1 MISQCNGNHSRNL
14 SLSRRIGE
22 YISPYPFYPISE
34 LIDLFPGSSRGAI
47 VPEDAYGIG
56 ESISPYLFNPISEL
70 TDQCPGSSLGAIVPE
85 DAYGIGEYISP
96 YLFNPISELTDQ
108 CPGSSLGAIV
118 PEDAYGIG
126 EYISPYLFNPISE
139 LTDQCPGSS
148 LGAIVPEGAHAIED
162 LIVGVDAP
170 HSGLAVGD
178 LLQTARDILP
188 DDAVHVAG
196 GDALAVE
203 DFVVGVDSPHI
214 AFETD
219 GDVLQ
224 FPVHV
229 LPSGTRG
236 TEGRVRQKRKENV
249 HSFHVYDL

>member
-1 MISQCNGNHSRNL
+1 MISHCNGKHSRNL

-34 LIDLFPGSSRGAI
+34 LTDLRPGSSRGAI
-47 VPEDAYGIG
+47 VPEGVHGIG
-56 ESISPYLFNPISEL
+56 EYISHICSTRSLENLSLSRRIGAEYISPYLFYPISEL
-70 TDQCPGSSLGAIVPE
+70 TDQCPGSSR
-85 DAYGIGEYISP
+85 
-96 YLFNPISELTDQ
+96 
-108 CPGSSLGAIV
+108 
-118 PEDAYGIG
+118 
-126 EYISPYLFNPISE
+126 
-139 LTDQCPGSS
+139 
-148 LGAIVPEGAHAIED
+148 GAIVPEGAHSVED
-162 LIVGVDAP
+162 LVVGVDAP

-188 DDAVHVAG
+188 DDAVHIAG

-203 DFVVGVDSPHI
+203 DFVVGVDSPHV

-224 FPVHV
+224 LPVYV

-236 TEGRVRQKRKENV
+236 TEGRVR
-249 HSFHVYDL
+249 

>member
-1 MISQCNGNHSRNL
+1 MISHCNGNHSRNL

-34 LIDLFPGSSRGAI
+34 LTDLCPGSSRGAI
-47 VPEDAYGIG
+47 VPK
-56 ESISPYLFNPISEL
+56 
-70 TDQCPGSSLGAIVPE
+70 
-85 DAYGIGEYISP
+85 
-96 YLFNPISELTDQ
+96 
-108 CPGSSLGAIV
+108 
-118 PEDAYGIG
+118 
-126 EYISPYLFNPISE
+126 
-139 LTDQCPGSS
+139 
-148 LGAIVPEGAHAIED
+148 GAHAIED

-178 LLQTARDILP
+178 LLQTAWDILP
-188 DDAVHVAG
+188 DDAVHVAC

-203 DFVVGVDSPHI
+203 DFVVGVDSPHV

-224 FPVHV
+224 LPVYV

-236 TEGRVRQKRKENV
+236 TEGRVR
-249 HSFHVYDL
+249 